1 MTITITITMT
11 ITITVN
17 ITITIRGK
25 GHKHNHSLVYE
36 APRPLTPNHTESI
49 NLKGPQRIH
58 TLIRNPTTEDDR
70 KLVAAVRSNTWVV
83 VNIRVPFGVLI
94 IIRHLFFRVPKKG
107 P

>member
-1 MTITITITMT
+1 MT

-49 NLKGPQRIH
+49 NLKGLRPQTH
-58 TLIRNPTTEDDR
+58 PYADQEPDDR
-70 KLVAAVRSNTWVV
+70 GRQEACCSSSKQHM
-83 VNIRVPFGVLI
+83 G
-94 IIRHLFFRVPKKG
+94 G
-107 P
+107 CQY